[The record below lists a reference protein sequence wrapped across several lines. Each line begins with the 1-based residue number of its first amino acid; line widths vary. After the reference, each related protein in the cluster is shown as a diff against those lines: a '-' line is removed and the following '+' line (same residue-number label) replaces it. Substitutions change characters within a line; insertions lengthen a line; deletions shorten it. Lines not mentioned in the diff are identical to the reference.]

1 MRDYKEFENE
11 YVDDILTPLKEGIYK
26 ATLTDIKIITSN
38 NKNQLLITTFKA
50 ENKTFDYILVIPQ
63 DDTSG
68 WQFNKLV
75 KWLKSLNTTLDT
87 IKTVIGKDYVVDLKY
102 NANGYTNCKIV
113 EINGL

>member
-26 ATLTDIKIITSN
+26 ATLTDIKQVTSKN
-38 NKNQLLITTFKA
+38 NNQLLITNFKTN
-50 ENKTFDYILVIPQ
+50 NKSFEYILIIPK
-63 DDTSG
+63 DNTG
-68 WQFNKLV
+68 WQYDKLD

-87 IKTVIGKDYVVDLKY
+87 IKNVIGKDYVVDLKY